1 MSIESQSH
9 LPKTSGMSAEA
20 GFDGED
26 IQAPIRISGFI
37 SLLLGLASIVSF
49 LAIGAMIVPFLAI
62 GFGLFGLR
70 RHGQPTPVGITA
82 ARWGVIFAIGFG
94 AFGLGV
100 PLFKKHTLGTQAEY
114 FAREF
119 VKIVAS
125 GEDYYVLELQKDYTN
140 RFLRTMSL
148 AEHYEGNE
156 EMQETLEGF
165 RSGGL
170 KTMLVKL
177 GPDAKWELD
186 RSVHVFHK
194 YGRDNADVVLA
205 NYDGEKPRLIRV
217 TLQKSVSSAGDIQW
231 HVSNFMMYRERIVAP
246 TVL

>member
-1 MSIESQSH
+1 
-9 LPKTSGMSAEA
+9 MSAEA
-20 GFDGED
+20 GFDGDD

-37 SLLLGLASIVSF
+37 SLLLGLASVVSF
-49 LAIGAMIVPFLAI
+49 LAMGALIVPFLAL

-70 RHGQPTPVGITA
+70 KYGQPTPVGITA
-82 ARWGVIFAIGFG
+82 ARWGVILAIGFG

-114 FAREF
+114 FAKEF

-125 GEDYYVLELQKDYTN
+125 GEDYYCLELQKDYTN

-148 AEHYEGNE
+148 AEHYEGKE
-156 EMQETLEGF
+156 EMQETLEDF

-170 KTMLVKL
+170 KTLLVDL
-177 GPDAKWELD
+177 GPDATWELD
-186 RSVHVFHK
+186 RSVYVYHK
-194 YGRDNADVVLA
+194 YGRDNADVILV
-205 NYDGEKPRLIRV
+205 NNDGAKPRLITV
-217 TLQKSVSSAGDIQW
+217 SLQKTVSQDGDIQW
-231 HVSNFMMYRERIVAP
+231 HVSNFMMYRERLVAP